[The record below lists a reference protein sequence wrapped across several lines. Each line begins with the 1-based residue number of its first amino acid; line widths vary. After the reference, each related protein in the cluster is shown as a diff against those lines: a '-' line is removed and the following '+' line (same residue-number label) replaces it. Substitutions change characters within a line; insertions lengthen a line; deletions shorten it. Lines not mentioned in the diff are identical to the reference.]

1 MKIIVAVFIIFF
13 FSSAYAS
20 PDFGACA
27 FKFKLSGLN
36 LDNNKKVVVTGIP
49 ISNIN
54 IDNDFFEQHSSL
66 CPELEQEITIKLRMS
81 RNNGEFEELQKQK
94 FLPIIYVQVDHLYFE
109 GKLIS
114 NSHYEIMKD
123 E

>member
-1 MKIIVAVFIIFF
+1 MKIAVATFIIFF
-13 FSSAYAS
+13 FSSVYAS

-27 FKFKLSGLN
+27 FKLKPSVLN
-36 LDNNKKVVVTGIP
+36 LDDNKKVVVTGTP
-49 ISNIN
+49 ISNID
-54 IDNDFFEQHSSL
+54 IDDDFFEQHSSL
-66 CPELEQEITIKLRMS
+66 CPEPGQEIIIKLRAS
-81 RNNGEFEELQKQK
+81 RNNEEFEELQKQK
-94 FLPIIYVQVDHLYFE
+94 FLQIIYVQVDHLYFE